1 MNATQTTPISRADTF
16 VLRVLAAL
24 LQRLD
29 DSAVTVDAEQY
40 RSVVSRLANE
50 MQAVASNHELAG
62 ILDAYPAAAELY
74 ENINYQHAGLCRSAL
89 DTALAAEQQAVAA
102 VSQAMGKSENGSLN
116 GKI

>member
-1 MNATQTTPISRADTF
+1 MNATQTTPVSQADPM
-16 VLRVLAAL
+16 VLRILAAL

-29 DSAVTVDAEQY
+29 DSSVPVDAGQY
-40 RSVVSRLANE
+40 ASVAARLANE
-50 MQAVASNHELAG
+50 MRAVASNHELAG

-74 ENINYQHAGLCRSAL
+74 ENINYQYAGLCRSAL

-102 VSQAMGKSENGSLN
+102 LAQAMGKPVKGSLD